1 VLFDDRK
8 ERPGVMFADME
19 LVGIPHHIVI
29 GERNLDNR
37 QVEYKNRRSGA
48 TELLA
53 IDDVLAFVNQ
63 QLKR

>member
-1 VLFDDRK
+1 
-8 ERPGVMFADME
+8 
-19 LVGIPHHIVI
+19 VI

-48 TELLA
+48 TELLV
-53 IDDVLAFVNQ
+53 IDEVLTFVNQ